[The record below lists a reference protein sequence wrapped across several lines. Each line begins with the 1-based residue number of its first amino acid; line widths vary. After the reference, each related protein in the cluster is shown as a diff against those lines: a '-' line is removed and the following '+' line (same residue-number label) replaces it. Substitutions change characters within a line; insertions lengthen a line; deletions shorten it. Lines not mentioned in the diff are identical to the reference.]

1 MAIEKNSGKVSMKT
15 LAKVLNLSTAT
26 ISKAL
31 SDSHEISY
39 ETKQRVLDAAARLN
53 YVPNHFASG
62 LRKRQSNTL
71 AIVLPEIADSFFSQA
86 INGIESIITKHN
98 YHALIYLTH
107 ESYEREVH
115 MFNELSGGRVDGVLM
130 SVASGTKDTGHIKA
144 LQQAGIPVV
153 FFDRICEDIPAAQIK
168 TDDLHSAYVATN
180 HLIDQ
185 GCANISLV
193 TIDGYPSIFQSRE
206 EGYKKALADRGIGVK
221 EHSILTL
228 SNQHTQDNVAELVKH
243 IKEYKPDGILA
254 TVEHLATTTYM
265 ACEETGLKIPKD
277 VKVICFT
284 NQITAP
290 ILNPPLTTIFQPAFE
305 MGKQAAELLFG
316 HFSGKYVQI
325 EKEHIVLPSQ
335 LIERGSTANN

>member
-1 MAIEKNSGKVSMKT
+1 MTNETNNGKVNMKT

-39 ETKQRVLDAAARLN
+39 ETKQRVLDTAAQLN
-53 YVPNHFASG
+53 YVPNHFASS

-130 SVASGTKDTGHIKA
+130 SVASGTKDTSHIKA
-144 LQQAGIPVV
+144 LQEAGIPVV
-153 FFDRICEDIPAAQIK
+153 FFDRICEEIPAAQIK
-168 TDDLHSAYVATN
+168 TDDLHSAYVATC

-185 GCANISLV
+185 GCKNISLV

-206 EGYKKALADRGIGVK
+206 EGYTKALTEGSMNLQPQ
-221 EHSILTL
+221 SILTL
-228 SNQHTQDNVAELVKH
+228 SNHHTQDNVSELVKH
-243 IKEYKPDGILA
+243 LQEHKPDGILA

-265 ACEETGLKIPKD
+265 ACEETGLKIPQD

-305 MGKQAAELLFG
+305 MGKQAAELLFA
-316 HFSGKYVQI
+316 HFAGKQIQI
-325 EKEHIVLPSQ
+325 EKEHIVIPSQ
-335 LIERGSTANN
+335 LIARGSTANN